1 METIIMEKKLKKVF
15 VSTFNVDE
23 SIFNEEL
30 AVGDIS
36 QWDSLGHVNL
46 LMAVEEE
53 FNVAFNAV
61 DAIEVETLGDL
72 LDLLEQYLDN

>member
-1 METIIMEKKLKKVF
+1 MEEKLKEIF
-15 VSTFNVDE
+15 LSTFKVDE
-23 SIFNEEL
+23 SVFDEEL

-46 LMAVEEE
+46 LMAVEEG
-53 FNVAFNAV
+53 FGITFNAV

-72 LDLLEQYLDN
+72 IDLVERYLQE